1 MKATEFVKKHG
12 WDLAIR
18 DIAALKGGFIK
29 REDFLEHYGFDILDD
44 LQNLVNA
51 YELVESYGGLASA
64 QKEAHKDC
72 FEFNSPLLAACYLVA
87 SVDA

>member
-1 MKATEFVKKHG
+1 MKATEFVKKYG
-12 WDLAIR
+12 WGDAREYLAGATIFDNHLMVFT
-18 DIAALKGGFIK
+18 DIN
-29 REDFLEHYGFDILDD
+29 D

-64 QKEAHKDC
+64 RKEAHKDC
-72 FEFNSPLLAACYLVA
+72 FEFNRPLLAACYLVA